1 MFNSKDILKKE
12 SDYHVMSWDSFFGST
27 KKTKKQRAREVLE
40 SNKRNGKDAEDRFVL
55 RHSLSGEEVERT
67 GRGSDFRVRRR
78 DPWTGKVS
86 SSRLYE
92 VKSSETAPV
101 SELQSKMRKKRRVTV
116 VRETND
122 PWKYFFG

>member
-1 MFNSKDILKKE
+1 MKRELVYLI
-12 SDYHVMSWDSFFGST
+12 MSWDSFFGAAR
-27 KKTKKQRAREVLE
+27 KTKKQSAREVLE
-40 SNKRNGKDAEDRFVL
+40 NNKRNGRDAEDRFVL
-55 RHSLSGEEVERT
+55 RRSLNGEDIERT
-67 GRGSDFRVRRR
+67 GRGSDFRVRKR
-78 DPWTGKVS
+78 DPWTGKVT

-92 VKSSETAPV
+92 VKSGETAPV